1 MSDPAGHQRF
11 FAELKRRH
19 VFRVMAV
26 YGIVGFVILQV
37 ADLAIPALLLPEW
50 TYRFVALILLLGFP
64 IAVIVAWA
72 FEVTPE
78 GIKKT
83 EAADSTQIEA
93 IVAQPAVRRWSAG
106 LLALLGG
113 GLLLYGGWWLGSQAA
128 PGATVVTEA
137 EPSETRLAVAGSESA
152 RPTIAVLP
160 FADMSPEGDQEYF
173 SDGITE
179 ELLNTLAKIRDL
191 KVMARTSA
199 FAFKGENLDM
209 RAVGDSL
216 DARYLVEGSVRKAGD
231 QLRITAQL
239 IDAEDGSHLWS
250 EAYDRRL
257 ENVFAIQTEIAEAIA
272 AELRVPLGLAEGERL
287 VSATEDFE
295 AYDLYLQGRHFWN
308 QRNSEDL
315 AVARGLFSRAI
326 EMDSSFAPAYAAIA
340 DAWVVPAA
348 WEGAGDAS
356 MSESERIRVALDEGI
371 RYARLALDLDPTLA
385 QAHTALAYGLTMRD
399 LDFRRAE
406 ESFARAIEL
415 DSEYATAHQWFAELL
430 SAMDRHEEAVV
441 EVRRAEALDPTRIIR
456 WNVGRVLYFAGRY
469 EEAIEQLEP
478 LAAEPGVHTG
488 AAFAYQA
495 MSYQMLEDYEGLLAL
510 LERAMRE
517 RPPPPG
523 ADGPPP
529 GLLEGARA
537 AVAAGEMPRFLANLS
552 SSGLGDAPYDR
563 ELTRAAR
570 SWSAVD
576 ADSAFALLD
585 VALGDP
591 DDAAAR
597 VAWFDVLTD
606 PAFDVLRDDPRYE
619 ELAAR
624 FGF

>member
-1 MSDPAGHQRF
+1 MAEPTGYQRF
-11 FAELKRRH
+11 FAELKRRQ

-26 YGIVGFVILQV
+26 YGIVGFIILQV

-50 TYRFVALILLLGFP
+50 SYRFVALILLLGFP
-64 IAVIVAWA
+64 IAVVVAWA
-72 FEVTPE
+72 FEVTPQ
-78 GIKKT
+78 GIRKT
-83 EAADSTQIEA
+83 EAADAAQIEA
-93 IVAQPAVRRWSAG
+93 IVAQPASRRWTAG

-113 GLLLYGGWWLGSQAA
+113 ALLLYGGWWVGRQSA
-128 PGATVVTEA
+128 PEA
-137 EPSETRLAVAGSESA
+137 AVAGSGA
-152 RPTIAVLP
+152 DRPTIAVLP

-199 FAFKGENLDM
+199 FAFKGENLDI
-209 RAVGDSL
+209 RGVGDSL

-239 IDAEDGSHLWS
+239 IDAEDGSHLWT

-257 ENVFAIQTEIAEAIA
+257 ENVFEIQTEIAEAIA
-272 AELRVPLGLAEGERL
+272 EELRVPLGLEEGERL
-287 VSATEDFE
+287 VSSTRDFE

-308 QRNSEDL
+308 QRNPEDL
-315 AVARGLFSRAI
+315 AVARGLFKRAI
-326 EMDSSFAPAYAAIA
+326 EMDSSYAPAYAAIA

-348 WEGAGDAS
+348 WRGAGDPS
-356 MSESERIRVALDEGI
+356 MSESQKTEFALDEGI

-385 QAHTALAYGLTMRD
+385 QAHTALAYGLMMRD

-406 ESFARAIEL
+406 DGFARAIEL
-415 DSEYATAHQWFAELL
+415 DAEYATAHQWFAELL
-430 SAMDRHEEAVV
+430 SAMDRHEEAVR

-478 LAAEPGVHTG
+478 LVAEPGVHTR
-488 AAFAYQA
+488 AAVAYQF
-495 MSYQMLEDYEGLLAL
+495 MSYQMLEDYEGLLSL
-510 LERAMRE
+510 VERAMPE
-517 RPPPPG
+517 QPQAG

-529 GLLEGARA
+529 GFFEAARA
-537 AVAAGEMPRFLANLS
+537 AIEAGEMPRFLANLS
-552 SSGLGDAPYDR
+552 SRELGDAPYDR
-563 ELTRAAR
+563 ELTLAAR
-570 SWSAVD
+570 SWAAVEP
-576 ADSAFALLD
+576 DSAFVLLD
-585 VALGDP
+585 AALADP
-591 DDAAAR
+591 DEAGAR
-597 VAWFDVLTD
+597 VDWFDVLTD